1 MSDIL
6 NKITKNLTDNG
17 IQVKYLSD
25 EDCYLTTNLSIEK
38 FESIV
43 RLNDEIKFELIRVE
57 NITYN

>member
-25 EDCYLTTNLSIEK
+25 KDCYLTTNLSIEE

-43 RLNDEIKFELIRVE
+43 RLNDEIKLELIRVE